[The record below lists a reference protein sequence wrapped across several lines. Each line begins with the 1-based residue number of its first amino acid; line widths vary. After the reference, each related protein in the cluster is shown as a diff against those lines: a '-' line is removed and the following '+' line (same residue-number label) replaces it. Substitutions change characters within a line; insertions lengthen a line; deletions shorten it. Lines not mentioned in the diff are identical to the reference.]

1 MKKLLYIFAGLLIAI
16 APSALAQTIP
26 SLPQWTVDGSNN
38 ITQRTDS
45 ASIKITGLTAGDC
58 LKLSAGNILE
68 SVVCSSA
75 SGSGT
80 VSTSTVPT
88 VGQLAYW
95 TSKGYPSLLGSVAT
109 STLLATSPLTGS
121 FTHVG
126 SAGSLGI
133 QVANT
138 SQSGYLT
145 STDWNTFNNKQY
157 SFATSTLTAGSGL
170 TGSFVQVGTGGS
182 LSLNNTGNWAG
193 TWQTHSPSYFQV
205 AGNYLTSYDAFTH
218 PSYGG
223 SATTSLMT
231 FGDGIITGA
240 ASSTIS
246 ATNLHLGSLS
256 NGLLYVS
263 STKVNSVSTSSP
275 VSLNI
280 SGNSGTATKLAT
292 ARTIGGVSFD
302 GSANISLTSGSSL
315 LYGNGSGGFSNATV
329 GTGLTFSSGTL
340 SANNNGT
347 VTSVAATVPTGL
359 SISGSPITTSGTL
372 ALSYA
377 TGYAAVKTASTTNW
391 NGFYDTPSTR
401 ITAGT
406 NLSWSGN
413 TLNATGGGTFAW
425 TPTTNYGATANSTST
440 PIWFK
445 SGIQASTTANY
456 FAGLTIDN
464 GSASNAWA
472 TYGKSGH
479 EWSEGYNATGN
490 YFEIS
495 SSTALGTSDVFK
507 ADKSLN
513 VFLPSLSSNGLVKTS
528 GGTGQLSIATNGTD
542 YTLITANTCTN
553 QVFTAATA
561 AGVFTCSTVSN
572 AMLANSTISGISL
585 GSNLNSLSVSGSIT
599 GTSYNGSASVSNWA
613 LNMANA
619 NTWTALQQF
628 GNATST
634 QFSAGSSNQF
644 YINSAGKVTGYDT
657 IYSHTGQLN
666 PMRPIS
672 IDLAT
677 TTTWTGTSTT
687 ASLYG
692 DMAAI
697 VAPWTGT
704 FTKASCFTNAGTF
717 TVELTS
723 GTNHAYLKN
732 ASTTA
737 GINTFSLSMTKGD
750 KMYLQAGNPATS
762 PQRVNCTFMGYITP

>member
-1 MKKLLYIFAGLLIAI
+1 MFTANTTYAQVSSNYWKLLSGTLQPNISTWTLTLPFLGSTGNPCVSVGTGGLLATTTCGSGGGTGV
-16 APSALAQTIP
+16 ATTSLLANYPI
-26 SLPQWTVDGSNN
+26 TV
-38 ITQRTDS
+38 TKTS
-45 ASIKITGLTAGDC
+45 ASITYGTA
-58 LKLSAGNILE
+58 L
-68 SVVCSSA
+68 
-75 SGSGT
+75 
-80 VSTSTVPT
+80 STSTATINAPLSGT
-88 VGQLAYW
+88 LTTLGA
-95 TSKGYPSLLGSVAT
+95 SNSLSI
-109 STLLATSPLTGS
+109 S
-121 FTHVG
+121 
-126 SAGSLGI
+126 
-133 QVANT
+133 QANT
-138 SQSGYLT
+138 STNGYLS

-193 TWQTHSPSYFQV
+193 TWQTYSPSHFQA
-205 AGNYLTSYDAFTH
+205 AGTYVTSV
-218 PSYGG
+218 GG
-223 SATTSLMT
+223 TWPVLSSGGITPTISWGGLATTSQPSSSNLLVSN
-231 FGDGIITGA
+231 GVNGIYGA
-240 ASSTIS
+240 ATSTLS
-246 ATNLHLGSLS
+246 ATSPLTGSF
-256 NGLLYVS
+256 
-263 STKVNSVSTSSP
+263 TQ
-275 VSLNI
+275 I
-280 SGNSGTATKLAT
+280 
-292 ARTIGGVSFD
+292 
-302 GSANISLTSGSSL
+302 
-315 LYGNGSGGFSNATV
+315 GSGGSLGCQTASGSQAGCLSSTDW
-329 GTGLTFSSGTL
+329 TTF
-340 SANNNGT
+340 NNKGS
-347 VTSVAATVPTGL
+347 VTSVAMSVPTGL
-359 SISGSPITTSGTL
+359 AISGSPITTSGTL
-372 ALSYA
+372 ALTYA
-377 TGYAAVKTASTTNW
+377 SGYAAVKTASTTNW

-425 TPTTNYGATANSTST
+425 TPTTNYGAAANSTST

-445 SGIQASTTANY
+445 SGIMASTTANY

-513 VFLPSLSSNGLVKTS
+513 VFLPSLSTNGLVKTS

-542 YTLITANTCTN
+542 YTLLTAITCTN
-553 QVFTAATA
+553 QVLTAFTA
-561 AGVFTCSTVSN
+561 AGVGTCSTVSN

-585 GSNLNSLSVSGSIT
+585 GSNLADLTATNGTLTFSGT
-599 GTSYNGSASVSNWA
+599 YNGSTARTIG
-613 LNMANA
+613 LNLGNA
-619 NTWTALQQF
+619 NTWTALQTF
-628 GNATST
+628 GNSTTSLASFT
-634 QFSAGSSNQF
+634 YASSTKAIFGEVGIASSTPNYPLSILTGAVAFAVKTAGEIF
-644 YINSAGKVTGYDT
+644 GYDT

-672 IDLAT
+672 TDLAT

-687 ASLYG
+687 ASVYM
-692 DMAAI
+692 DMTAM

-704 FTKASCFTNAGTF
+704 FTKASCFTNAGTL

-723 GTNHAYLKN
+723 GSNHAYLPN